1 MNLIRLPGQAGIGM
15 LTPFGRRDAGRA
27 STLTRVLPARQRR
40 AGLNLASSGLWGFV
54 GTVVLTG
61 LMASTQGLGLTR
73 MSLPFMLG
81 TMFTPDRDRAKL
93 IGFVVHL
100 LNGWWLALVYA
111 ATFQRWRR
119 ATWWLGAG
127 IGLVHGLFVLVT
139 VMPLLPGLHPRMAS
153 EQRGPTPTR
162 QLEPPGFL
170 GLNYGRR
177 TPLSV
182 LLAHLVYGAIL
193 GAFYELKR

>member
-1 MNLIRLPGQAGIGM
+1 MNWG
-15 LTPFGRRDAGRA
+15 
-27 STLTRVLPARQRR
+27 
-40 AGLNLASSGLWGFV
+40 SSALWGFV

-61 LMASTQGLGLTR
+61 LMSASQGLGLSR
-73 MSLPFMLG
+73 MSLPYMLG

-93 IGFVVHL
+93 VGFGVHL
-100 LNGWWLALVYA
+100 VNGWWLALVYA
-111 ATFQRWRR
+111 AAFQSWRR
-119 ATWWLGAG
+119 ATWWLGALT
-127 IGLVHGLFVLVT
+127 GLVHGLFVLLV

-153 EQRGPTPTR
+153 EQRGPEPTR

-170 GLNYGRR
+170 ALNYGRR

-193 GAFYELKR
+193 GAFYRLRLSRPGRAASTGGRRG